1 MGISSFMALWST
13 GTITNGVFVSK
24 SDEYIFASNERT
36 SVPFFFWQIW
46 SWKVD
51 IFVLFLSW
59 VDCLMKSSWGASCD

>member
-36 SVPFFFWQIW
+36 SVPFFFGKSGVGKSI
-46 SWKVD
+46 S
-51 IFVLFLSW
+51 LFFS
-59 VDCLMKSSWGASCD
+59 